1 METLKGVGVSNG
13 IVIGKAL
20 VILDEETVTIEET
33 ISADQVEE
41 EIQRF
46 LSALD
51 SAKGQIRTI
60 KDQIKDRIGEEH
72 AFIFDT
78 HILLLD
84 DGTLKNETIKFI
96 RTNSCSCEWAFSQV
110 LMRVLREF
118 SSLGDTYFVE
128 RGNDLKDVGKRVLQ
142 VLMGE
147 RNKHFGFDNLS
158 QDVIVIGSEFGP
170 SNITNFDN
178 PRIHGFATDFGG
190 QTTHTAI
197 IAKALDLPAVV
208 GLHDITK
215 RVKSGQTVILDSF
228 SGKVIVNPNE
238 QTLQKYR
245 KLIHLYKQEEENYRA
260 ELSEPATSVDGLEI
274 ELLANIELATEMNG
288 AIANGARG
296 VGLYRTEFLFLA
308 CDPALPTEETH
319 YDTYCQIAKQ
329 VGDDI
334 VTIRTLDLGG
344 EKFFNR
350 AFVREKEVNPVM
362 GVRGVRLCLIRKD
375 IFRTQ
380 LRAILRA
387 AKEYK
392 NIRIMFPLISGV
404 REWRVT
410 RDFLNEVMDELRA
423 EGIPFE
429 ENPTLGVMI
438 EVPSAAMV
446 ADLLA
451 EEVSF
456 FSIGTNDLIQYFLA
470 IDRAND
476 DVSYLYDPLHPGF
489 VRLLSSVIEAANKKG
504 IDVSCCGEMAS
515 SPLYACLLILLGL
528 RKLSMNPSSLPII
541 HHMIRVMDF
550 KKLSTL
556 ISDPAGGPTGDHT
569 REAFL
574 KAFRQ
579 LLQPNDYTHLIG
591 EDDDEDEA

>member
-20 VILDEETVTIEET
+20 VILDEETVTLEEHLESSH
-33 ISADQVEE
+33 IEE

-46 LSALD
+46 RDALNT
-51 SAKGQIRTI
+51 AKEQIRSI
-60 KDQIKDRIGEEH
+60 KNQIKDRIGEEH

-84 DGTLKNETIKFI
+84 DGTLKNETEKFI
-96 RTNSCSCEWAFSQV
+96 HQNSCNAEWAFSQV

-118 SSLGDTYFVE
+118 SSLGDAYFVE

-142 VLMGE
+142 VLVGE
-147 RNKHFGFDNLS
+147 KNKLFGFQNLS
-158 QDVIVIGSEFGP
+158 QDVVVIGSEFGP

-178 PRIHGFATDFGG
+178 SRILGFATDFGG

-208 GLHDITK
+208 GLHDVTK
-215 RVKSGQTVILDSF
+215 RIKSGDTVILDSF
-228 SGKVIVNPNE
+228 SGKIFSNPDE
-238 QTLQKYR
+238 ATLEKYR
-245 KLIHLYKQEEENYRA
+245 KMIHIYKEEEANYRKD
-260 ELSEPATSVDGLEI
+260 LGEPATSPDGLEI
-274 ELLANIELATEMNG
+274 ELLANIELATEVDG
-288 AIANGARG
+288 ALTNGARG

-308 CDPALPTEETH
+308 CDPELPTEKTH
-319 YDTYCQIAKQ
+319 FETYCQIAEKLKDE
-329 VGDDI
+329 V

-350 AFVREKEVNPVM
+350 TFVREKEINPVM
-362 GVRGVRLCLIRKD
+362 GVRGVRLCLMRKD

-387 AKEYK
+387 AHKYK

-404 REWRVT
+404 REWRTT
-410 RDFLNEVMDELRA
+410 RDFLQEVMEELRS

-429 ENPTLGVMI
+429 ENPSLGVMI

-451 EEVSF
+451 EEVDF

-489 VRLLSSVIEAANKKG
+489 VRLLSQVIAAAQKKG

-515 SPLYACLLILLGL
+515 SPIYACLLILLGL

-550 KKLSTL
+550 TRMGKL
-556 ISDPAGGPTGDHT
+556 INDPAKVPTGPDT
-569 REAFL
+569 RAAFL
-574 KAFRQ
+574 KAFRE
-579 LLQPNDYTHLIG
+579 LLSENDFTHLIG
-591 EDDDEDEA
+591 EIDDEET